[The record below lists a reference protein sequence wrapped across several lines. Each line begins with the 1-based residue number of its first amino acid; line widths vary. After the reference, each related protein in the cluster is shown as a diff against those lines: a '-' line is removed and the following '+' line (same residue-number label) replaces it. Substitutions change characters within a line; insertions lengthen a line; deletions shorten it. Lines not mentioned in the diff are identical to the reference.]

1 MTTNKSINFS
11 KRLPVVPAHR
21 SDKFIQKL
29 NQSVISKDTIKQF
42 KATSD
47 KMQKNMIY

>member
-1 MTTNKSINFS
+1 MTANKSINFS

-21 SDKFIQKL
+21 SDEFIKKL

-47 KMQKNMIY
+47 KMQKKV

>member
-1 MTTNKSINFS
+1 MTINKSTNFS

-21 SDKFIQKL
+21 SDEFIKKL

-47 KMQKNMIY
+47 KMQKKV